1 MNFAGES
8 VRGSVSHGDL
18 EGGRPSPHLD
28 GFDDALMGT
37 ASYCG
42 VQVCVYDY
50 WKCVQTFMNRDGM
63 DAEEAREWMDY
74 NVVGSYMEGAPVF
87 MEKSFEDDA

>member
-8 VRGSVSHGDL
+8 VRGSVSHGDP

-42 VQVCVYDY
+42 VQVC
-50 WKCVQTFMNRDGM
+50 M